1 MIPRKRTLKRR
12 RSKLSKETS
21 LLKNLTKA
29 FINLTEIEKQKLQKS
44 VKSSLPK
51 ISSVKIP
58 SQRHTIR
65 IPSHK
70 QPSVKKF
77 SLKKPSVKKY
87 SLKISPVKVNNKKKS
102 KTRKMKLFGFDK
114 KFINRSELLKRI
126 KKNEDKNKK
135 ENKKHID
142 EILKMYNKKE
152 KPRVSKI
159 RIKPVKISSKSKT
172 KRASKYKTKRKPK
185 SPSKPKS
192 RPKSP
197 SKPKSRPKS
206 PSKPKSR
213 PKSPSK
219 PKSLSKS
226 PSKHK
231 SRPKSPSK
239 PKS

>member
-65 IPSHK
+65 IPSLK

-77 SLKKPSVKKY
+77 SLKKPSVKKFSLKKPSVKKF

-135 ENKKHID
+135 ENKKQID

-172 KRASKYKTKRKPK
+172 KRASKYKTKSKPK

-197 SKPKSRPKS
+197 SKSRP
-206 PSKPKSR
+206 
-213 PKSPSK
+213 
-219 PKSLSKS
+219 KS

-239 PKS
+239 PKSLTKSPSKPKS